1 MLRTDFCDVSVFC
14 FIMGY
19 NHITRHRRDN
29 QVVIV
34 NYVPSTSDY
43 QVTILVMQK
52 NDNKNSQLLTT
63 FNWRSFS
70 QYYHTDSL
78 AGKMTHLMIL
88 EAHQLGYQNCNFFF
102 SGEQNTNENRLDK
115 FKISQILSADSRKWL
130 VSFPQHT

>member
-19 NHITRHRRDN
+19 NHITRQRRDN

-52 NDNKNSQLLTT
+52 
-63 FNWRSFS
+63 
-70 QYYHTDSL
+70 
-78 AGKMTHLMIL
+78 MII
-88 EAHQLGYQNCNFFF
+88 
-102 SGEQNTNENRLDK
+102 K
-115 FKISQILSADSRKWL
+115 ILS
-130 VSFPQHT
+130 F